1 MKKKIFYITAIL
13 AGATILTA
21 CSKDDL
27 QENTL
32 DAANSEIRFT
42 GAIKKQSEILA
53 ATRSETLP
61 NPDENISY

>member
-32 DAANSEIRFT
+32 DAAIAKSGLPVPSKSKARYWQPRV
-42 GAIKKQSEILA
+42 AKHCP
-53 ATRSETLP
+53 TRM
-61 NPDENISY
+61 NISY